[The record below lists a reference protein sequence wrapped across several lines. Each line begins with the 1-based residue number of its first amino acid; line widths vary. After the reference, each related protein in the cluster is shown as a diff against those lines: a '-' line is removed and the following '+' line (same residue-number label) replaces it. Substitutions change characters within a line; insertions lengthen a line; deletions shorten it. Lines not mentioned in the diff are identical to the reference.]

1 MLPKAK
7 PIREL
12 DAAGWHALPLPQR
25 EVQLNAL
32 VAAQQP
38 VVLRGYVAH
47 WPLAM
52 AARHSGQ
59 SASDYL
65 RRHHSPVRGTPR
77 ARVGALM
84 AMPEMQG
91 RFFYN
96 EQFNGFNFSPEWMT
110 FDTLLDSLA
119 QLHQIEQHGQPVPA
133 MYVGSTTIA
142 TILPAL
148 NAEHDLPLGERD
160 ALASI
165 WIGNRTRIAAH
176 HDVPDNLACVAV
188 GRRRF
193 TLFPP
198 EQLSNLYI
206 GPVDF
211 TPAGQAISLVDVQA
225 PDLQAYPRF
234 ADAMAHAQAAELQ
247 AGDAIFIPS
256 MWWHAIDAL
265 ESFNVLINY
274 WWRDTPEY
282 MDSPMNALMLA
293 MLTMRELP
301 PAQRKAWQ
309 EMFRHYVFE
318 ADDSTAAHI
327 PAAARHALAPL
338 DTNAA
343 RMLRAHLLK
352 KLNR

>member
-1 MLPKAK
+1 MLPSAK

-12 DAAGWHALPLPQR
+12 DAGGWHALPLSER
-25 EVQLNAL
+25 EAQLNAL
-32 VAAQQP
+32 VAAAEP
-38 VVLRGYVAH
+38 VVLRGFVAH
-47 WPLAM
+47 WPLVQ
-52 AARHSGQ
+52 AART
-59 SASDYL
+59 SDRAACEYL
-65 RRHHSPVRGTPR
+65 RYHHGPVRGTPR
-77 ARVGALM
+77 ARVGALL
-84 AMPEMQG
+84 AAPEVKG

-96 EQFNGFNFSPEWMT
+96 QQFNGFNFSPEWMS
-110 FDTLLDSLA
+110 FDTLLETLL
-119 QLHQIEQHGQPVPA
+119 QLQQEQQAPA
-133 MYVGSTTIA
+133 MYVGSTTID
-142 TILPAL
+142 TILPEL
-148 NAEHDLPLGERD
+148 NAENTLPLGERD

-206 GPVDF
+206 GPLDF
-211 TPAGQAISLVDVQA
+211 TPAGQAISLADPQA

-234 ADAMAHAQAAELQ
+234 AEAMAHAQTAELA

-256 MWWHAIDAL
+256 LWWHAIDAL
-265 ESFNVLINY
+265 HSLNVLINY

-293 MLTMRELP
+293 MMTVRELP

-318 ADDSTAAHI
+318 SDESTAAHI
-327 PAAARHALAPL
+327 PEHARHALAPL
-338 DTNAA
+338 NNNAA
-343 RMLRAHLLK
+343 RMMRAHLLK